1 MFDVGDLPVGLLAFG
16 NCVSLF
22 KTGVTKWPLKLH
34 VRFLTFY
41 VFFKIQKNTTLR
53 FFELLHTFFRTL
65 ASALSA
71 RACGARSRRRRR
83 RRCRGC
89 CCYDVTAVMTS

>member
-41 VFFKIQKNTTLR
+41 VFFKIQKKHD
-53 FFELLHTFFRTL
+53 FTFFLSCCTRSFEHWLRRSLL
-65 ASALSA
+65 APVVLDPGDDDA
-71 RACGARSRRRRR
+71 
-83 RRCRGC
+83 
-89 CCYDVTAVMTS
+89 AVVAAAVAMTSLLS

>member
-41 VFFKIQKNTTLR
+41 VFFKIQKTRLYVFLSCCTRSFEHWLR
-53 FFELLHTFFRTL
+53 RSLLAPVVL
-65 ASALSA
+65 DPGDDDA
-71 RACGARSRRRRR
+71 
-83 RRCRGC
+83 
-89 CCYDVTAVMTS
+89 AVVAAAVAMTSLLS